1 VILPRGA
8 CRAGEARGR
17 YADRTMAVIEV
28 LLRVVAALHALDP
41 AAVLSGPSAVPLLAV
56 GLLGSAVAVA
66 VVLAVR
72 LVALVLGLD
81 GPARRPVDRPVD
93 IGTRIAWSHPD
104 AAGHVRS
111 RAPGVVPAV

>member
-1 VILPRGA
+1 MSDDGD
-8 CRAGEARGR
+8 RATELV
-17 YADRTMAVIEV
+17 YVPEPSWM
-28 LLRVVAALHALDP
+28 P
-41 AAVLSGPSAVPLLAV
+41 AILAV

-81 GPARRPVDRPVD
+81 GPARRPVHRSVD

-111 RAPGVVPAV
+111 RAPGAVPAV